1 MKKILFLLC
10 LVVVITQA
18 WGQQQFP
25 DADQYPEEGPQ
36 TLEESELIGARGL
49 PPSDY
54 EEVPREEQQYSADN
68 ANPVTEDLA
77 PPEDVYEADEEYL
90 E

>member
-10 LVVVITQA
+10 LVLVTTQA
-18 WGQQQFP
+18 WGQQQFA
-25 DADQYPEEGPQ
+25 DTDQYPEEGPQ
-36 TLEESELIGARGL
+36 TLEESELTGSRGL

-54 EEVPREEQQYSADN
+54 EEVPREEQQYSDN